1 MSNPVKTARVCI
13 YINTYIFP
21 NTYNVTS
28 QTDHTVTCFSDCKT
42 CHVDYKAGLYTML
55 YLDLY
60 ILFHLSKIITVH
72 KYTQKDL

>member
-1 MSNPVKTARVCI
+1 MSNPVKIARVCVCVYIYI

-60 ILFHLSKIITVH
+60 ILFT
-72 KYTQKDL
+72 